1 MSSTSELPVLILN
14 GTIGAGKSTIGMAI
28 HEILSTAEMPNAFID
43 LDQLTY
49 CWPTKGRFNNDTM
62 FEALSKLWTVYK
74 SAGATR
80 LVLARVVEKP
90 DVLER
95 FEHALGPCSFT
106 IVRLTAAEHVR
117 TSRIV
122 HREFG
127 NSLQWHL
134 KRTVELEKILDNT
147 SVNAFTIENDD
158 QPPEEVAKHVLDVI
172 GWLT

>member
-28 HEILSTAEMPNAFID
+28 HEILNLAEIPNAFID

-49 CWPTKGRFNNDTM
+49 CWPPKGRFNNDTM
-62 FEALSKLWTVYK
+62 FEALSKLWAVYK

-90 DVLER
+90 DALER
-95 FEHALGPCSFT
+95 YKHVLGPSSFA
-106 IVRLTAAEHVR
+106 IVRLKAADHIR

-127 NSLQWHL
+127 DSLQWHL
-134 KRTVELEKILDNT
+134 KRSVELEKILDGTSHNT
-147 SVNAFTIENDD
+147 FTINNDD
-158 QPPEEVAKHVLDVI
+158 KTPDEVAHEILRKI
-172 GWLT
+172 SWL

>member
-28 HEILSTAEMPNAFID
+28 HEMLNTAEIPNAFID

-49 CWPTKGRFNNDTM
+49 CWPPKGRFNNDLM

-74 SAGATR
+74 SAGAAR

-90 DVLER
+90 DTLER
-95 FEHALGPCSFT
+95 YGHALGPCSFT
-106 IVRLTAAEHVR
+106 IVRLKTAEHVR

-127 NSLQWHL
+127 DSLQWHL
-134 KRTVELEKILDNT
+134 KRSVELEKILDGTSLNT
-147 SVNAFTIENDD
+147 FTVENDNKTPD
-158 QPPEEVAKHVLDVI
+158 EVAREILQTI
-172 GWLT
+172 SWM

>member
-28 HEILSTAEMPNAFID
+28 HEILSSAEIPNAFID

-49 CWPTKGRFNNDTM
+49 CWPPKGRFNNDTL
-62 FEALSKLWTVYK
+62 FEALSKLWAIYK

-90 DVLER
+90 DALER
-95 FEHALGPCSFT
+95 YEHALGSCSFT
-106 IVRLTAAEHVR
+106 IVRLKAAEHVR

-127 NSLQWHL
+127 DSLQWHL
-134 KRTVELEKILDNT
+134 KRSVELEKILDGTSLNT
-147 SVNAFTIENDD
+147 FTIDNDD
-158 QPPEEVAKHVLDVI
+158 KTPDQAAQEILDTI
-172 GWLT
+172 GWL